1 MKTRRTKHAT
11 AAELACIRD
20 IERVSAFDLVDQG
33 KAKILTPDEY
43 PEPIKRFMARRRNV
57 LNIHLSAALKRKLQA
72 RSRQRGIPED
82 KLALQWIEEGA
93 KRDVG

>member
-1 MKTRRTKHAT
+1 MKTRRVKRAT
-11 AAELACIRD
+11 PAELACIRD

-43 PEPIKRFMARRRNV
+43 PEPIKRFMARRRTI
-57 LNIHLSAALKRKLQA
+57 LNIRLSPALKRKLQA
-72 RSRQRGIPED
+72 RSRRTGVPED
-82 KLALQWIEEGA
+82 ELARKWIEEGV